1 MRTIVNIV
9 LKELKELLT
18 IQMMI
23 PFVMAMVIFVLV
35 GRVMRGETQ
44 KAKQPQTVLVAD
56 FDSSDVS
63 RTVIDALKAE
73 SITVVEAAGSRE
85 QLLALLR
92 ESGYSWLV
100 VIPESLGRRVAG
112 LETGEVEVYN
122 LIRGFSLSSAMRG
135 LKLKTV
141 IDKVNAQIARS
152 YLAQAYPAQKVENL
166 QVPLRQREYVVVKGK
181 MAEGN
186 AQLLEGLM
194 FSQTLLIPIVLLMVI
209 IYASQMIAAS
219 IGQEKENKTLET
231 LLTVPINRVSI
242 ILGKMLGAAVVA
254 VIISTLFTGATSYY
268 MTSFGSDEA
277 AREAV
282 AGKFDTSILAR
293 LDLAM
298 TAQSFAFVG
307 IALFLAVLC
316 ALSLATLLAV
326 FADDAKS
333 AQMTVTPLMMLVM
346 IPYFFGMLFDVE
358 TASLPVKIVMFAIP
372 FSYPFLTPKAVLF
385 GNYGLVFAGYGYM
398 AAFAAAC
405 IAIAARIF
413 TTDRILTAKL
423 RFRRRK
429 NGAG

>member
-1 MRTIVNIV
+1 V
-9 LKELKELLT
+9 
-18 IQMMI
+18 
-23 PFVMAMVIFVLV
+23 
-35 GRVMRGETQ
+35 
-44 KAKQPQTVLVAD
+44 
-56 FDSSDVS
+56 
-63 RTVIDALKAE
+63 
-73 SITVVEAAGSRE
+73 
-85 QLLALLR
+85 
-92 ESGYSWLV
+92 
-100 VIPESLGRRVAG
+100 
-112 LETGEVEVYN
+112 
-122 LIRGFSLSSAMRG
+122 
-135 LKLKTV
+135 
-141 IDKVNAQIARS
+141 
-152 YLAQAYPAQKVENL
+152 
-166 QVPLRQREYVVVKGK
+166 
-181 MAEGN
+181 AEGN

-242 ILGKMLGAAVVA
+242 ILGKMLGAAAVA
-254 VIISTLFTGATSYY
+254 VIISVLFTGATSYY
-268 MTSFGSDEA
+268 MTSFGADEA
-277 AREAV
+277 VRES
-282 AGKFDTSILAR
+282 AGKFDTSILAQ
-293 LDLAM
+293 LDLGM

-385 GNYGLVFAGYGYM
+385 GNYGLVFWGYGYM

-405 IAIAARIF
+405 IVIAARIF

-423 RFRRRK
+423 RFRRR
-429 NGAG
+429 